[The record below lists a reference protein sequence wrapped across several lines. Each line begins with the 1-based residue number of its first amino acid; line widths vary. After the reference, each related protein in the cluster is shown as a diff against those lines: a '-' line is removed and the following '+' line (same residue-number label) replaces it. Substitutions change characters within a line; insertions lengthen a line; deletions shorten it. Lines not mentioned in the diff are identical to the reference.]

1 MWGAINMYDDRVA
14 AAALITQDR
23 SAAGM
28 GTRRWR
34 FKPSS
39 LTVPFLSPVDTGCIH
54 MGVYKQR
61 GHHGVRSLPTQSSAS
76 RGH

>member
-34 FKPSS
+34 FQPSS
-39 LTVPFLSPVDTGCIH
+39 LTAVPFLFPVET
-54 MGVYKQR
+54 
-61 GHHGVRSLPTQSSAS
+61 
-76 RGH
+76 